1 MPLRRAMVILLLCA
15 VLLPVTTASAQSQ
28 QEDTVRIWINWDV
41 PLEFADMLEPLFVQ
55 RGYERTFNLGN
66 AHLRVAVTDDDSA
79 INSRWLYVP
88 VVSFA
93 STADTVSYADI
104 QRYWAG
110 DAAALNALSGNNTP
124 MTLLVT
130 DNTFEAIKAF
140 LGEPASTTP
149 IQRLPGDAIIT
160 ELWNDRPNVWALIP
174 FNNLTP
180 RLKALHLDPNNN
192 IFDADFREGV
202 YPLQTNIGII
212 GEDWAVGRTIDA
224 LLAAGTWEGTNRN
237 PDSLTRMVLSGVTA
251 LTRATA
257 FAMEQNGITT
267 PGDGILD
274 FVDDADIFHTS
285 NEVPFSVNCP
295 FPDPNS
301 GVIFCSDER
310 YVELL
315 EYIGLDVIELT
326 GNHVNDYGPGALN
339 FTLDIYDEVGL
350 DYFGGGR
357 NTEDARAA
365 LITEHNGN
373 SVAFIGCNLPG
384 PFGAWASDERAGAA
398 QCNDVYL
405 EDELGRLSRTVD
417 VVVMTIQDYEYY
429 RYDAL
434 GSQMDRMAQYVEW
447 GADVVIGSHAHQPQ
461 GFEIIARNGQTDGFV
476 HHGLGNLFF
485 DQMASIA
492 TRQLFMDRVII
503 YDGQVIAVELFT
515 GIIDNFCCPRPMTQ
529 TERVNFLNIIFEASR
544 W

>member
-1 MPLRRAMVILLLCA
+1 MPLRRAVVIVLLCA
-15 VLLPVTTASAQSQ
+15 LMLPLASTKAQTQ
-28 QEDTVRIWINWDV
+28 QEDIVRIWINWDV
-41 PLEFADMLEPLFVQ
+41 PFDFQQMLQPLFAE

-66 AHLRVAVTDDDSA
+66 AHLQVTVTEEDSA

-93 STADTVSYADI
+93 STVDSISYADI

-110 DAAALNALSGNNTP
+110 DSTALNALSGNDTP
-124 MTLLVT
+124 MMLLVT

-140 LGEPASTTP
+140 LGEPAANTP
-149 IQRLPGDAIIT
+149 IQRLPGDALIN
-160 ELWNDRPNVWALIP
+160 ELWDERPNVWSFIP
-174 FNNLTP
+174 FNTLTP
-180 RLKALHLDPNNN
+180 RLKVLHLDPDNNV
-192 IFDADFREGV
+192 FDADFREGV
-202 YPLQTNIGII
+202 YPLQTNIGIV
-212 GEDWAVGRTIDA
+212 GEEWAVGRTIDD
-224 LLAAGTWEGTNRN
+224 LLASGTWQGTNRN
-237 PDSLTRMVLSGVTA
+237 PAALSRVVLSGVTA

-274 FVDDADIFHTS
+274 FVDDADLFHTS
-285 NEVPFSVNCP
+285 NEVAFSVNCP
-295 FPDPNS
+295 FPDPND
-301 GVIFCSDER
+301 GVIFCSDGR

-315 EYIGLDVIELT
+315 EYIGLDVVELT

-339 FTLDIYDEVGL
+339 NTLDIYEEVEL

-357 NTEDARAA
+357 DTEDARAA
-365 LITEHNGN
+365 LITEHHGN
-373 SVAFIGCNLPG
+373 SIAFIGCNLPG

-398 QCNDVYL
+398 QCDDVYL
-405 EDELGRLSRTVD
+405 EQELARLSRTVD
-417 VVVMTIQDYEYY
+417 VVIMTIQDYEYY

-434 GSQMDRMAQYVEW
+434 DSQMDRMAQFVEW

-461 GFEIIARNGQTDGFV
+461 GFEIIARPGQTDAFV

-492 TRQLFMDRVII
+492 TRQMFMDRLII
-503 YDGQVIAVELFT
+503 YEGQVIAVELFT
-515 GIIDNFCCPRPMTQ
+515 GIIDDFCCPRPMTEA
-529 TERVNFLNIIFEASR
+529 ERVDFLNTIFEASR